1 MRSILI
7 DTAILVVTSDAT
19 VNPILPD
26 HRPILWP
33 VLGKPMI
40 IQAIDPLYRLGVRHF
55 NVLIGIEDTIALSE
69 LQRRWMPDVTID
81 VSMVMPGEKLQQAIQ
96 RVYASGQQ
104 GEGAAITIGH
114 NVFFDEATLA
124 AVVSGTGTELVI
136 GEDHNPVTCGR
147 LLDHQIAK
155 LAQEQAKLPLN
166 KMLAALAEDTNVSYH
181 TAQWH
186 IQVDTLADL
195 YHLHYQLQDIEG
207 DPYILSDI
215 SDTVK
220 IIPPVRID
228 PQVSIG
234 QGSTIGPYVYLE
246 RGTRVG
252 YRAHIDHALILDRGT
267 VDANE
272 SISRVVVSK
281 NGRYNVS

>member
-1 MRSILI
+1 MI
-7 DTAILVVTSDAT
+7 DTAILVVTSNAT
-19 VNPILPD
+19 VNPILPE
-26 HRPILWP
+26 HRPLLWP

-40 IQAIDPLYRLGVRHF
+40 IQAIEPLYRLGVHDF
-55 NVLIGIEDTIALSE
+55 KVLIGVEDTIALSQ
-69 LQRRWMPDVTID
+69 LQRRWMPEVTID
-81 VSMVMPGEKLQQAIQ
+81 VSMIMPEETRQQAIQ
-96 RVYASGQQ
+96 RIYSSAKQDEKTAVV
-104 GEGAAITIGH
+104 IGH
-114 NVFFDEATLA
+114 NVFLDEETLA
-124 AVVSGTGTELVI
+124 NIVNGTGLEIAVSADQTPISCACLSA
-136 GEDHNPVTCGR
+136 D
-147 LLDHQIAK
+147 QIAN
-155 LAQEQAKLPLN
+155 LAQKPGNMSLKE
-166 KMLAALAEDTNVSYH
+166 MLTTLSENTEARYH

-195 YHLHYQLQDIEG
+195 YRLHQQLQDIQG

-267 VDANE
+267 LDANE
-272 SISRVVVSK
+272 TVSGVVISK
-281 NGRYNVS
+281 NGRYSVS

>member
-1 MRSILI
+1 MI
-7 DTAILVVTSDAT
+7 DTAILVVTSNTT
-19 VNPILPD
+19 VNPILPE
-26 HRPILWP
+26 HRPLLWP

-40 IQAIDPLYRLGVRHF
+40 IQAIEPLYRLGVRDF
-55 NVLIGIEDTIALSE
+55 KVLIGVEDTIAISE

-81 VSMVMPGEKLQQAIQ
+81 VSMVMPGETRQQTIQ
-96 RVYASGQQ
+96 RIYASGKQ
-104 GEGAAITIGH
+104 GEKATVIMGH
-114 NVFFDEATLA
+114 NVFLDENTLA
-124 AVVSGTGTELVI
+124 HIVNGTGTEI
-136 GEDHNPVTCGR
+136 AASTDRTSISCAR
-147 LLDHQIAK
+147 LRADQIAG
-155 LAQEQAKLPLN
+155 LAQKPDNMSL
-166 KMLAALAEDTNVSYH
+166 KDMLAALSEDNEISFH
-181 TAQWH
+181 MAQWH

-195 YHLHYQLQDIEG
+195 YQLHQQLQDIEG

-220 IIPPVRID
+220 IVPPVRID

-272 SISRVVVSK
+272 TVSRVVISK
-281 NGRYNVS
+281 NGRYSVS